1 MESRGTE
8 IKKVWIVDANA
19 VTALGQNLGDTWEGL
34 VKGATGIREIDRF
47 CPQGYYSRLAACVEG
62 LKPTGDRSLVHSLVE
77 ILFKGI
83 GPVPSDA
90 VLVTATTKMGIDNLE
105 RLRRKEAAHGGDVLL
120 SCLPEMVSQ
129 KLGLKD
135 TGTNVSASC
144 ASSTIAIA
152 QGASLIAS
160 GLAEAVIVCCAD
172 VVTEFTF
179 SGFCALKVVSAFPA
193 RPFDRSRSGL
203 TLGDGAAA
211 LLMMSE
217 ERAARDARSCI
228 AVVRGWGASNDA
240 FHITSPAQDGEGL
253 VMAIGQALAR
263 AGLKQEDIFA
273 VSAHGTGTIY
283 NDLMEIKALRRVFD
297 GRDIPVYSVKGSI
310 GHTTGAAGGIEVA
323 LAAKALCVRTV
334 PPTTGFK
341 DPEEG
346 AEGLVSAQ
354 TAPLAGD
361 LCLTSNS
368 GFGGINAAIVLE
380 RGKNI

>member
-8 IKKVWIVDANA
+8 IKKVWIVDANV
-19 VTALGQNLGDTWEGL
+19 VTALGENLKGTWERL
-34 VKGATGIREIDRF
+34 AEGATGIREIDRF
-47 CPQGYYSRLAACVEG
+47 SVERYYSRLAACVEG
-62 LKPTGDRSLVHSLVE
+62 LKAQGDRSLIHSLVE
-77 ILFKGI
+77 ILIKGI
-83 GPVPSDA
+83 CPVPSDA
-90 VLVTATTKMGIDNLE
+90 ALVTATTKMGIDSLE
-105 RLRRKEAAHGGDVLL
+105 RLRRKEPARASDVLL
-120 SCLPEMVSQ
+120 SCLPETISQ

-144 ASSTIAIA
+144 ASSTIAIV

-160 GLAEAVIVCCAD
+160 GMAEAVLVCCAD

-211 LLMMSE
+211 LLLMSE
-217 ERAARDARSCI
+217 ERATRDARPCI

-240 FHITSPAQDGEGL
+240 FHITSPAEDGEGL
-253 VMAIGQALAR
+253 VLAIRQALAR

-283 NDLMEIKALRRVFD
+283 NDLMELTAFRRIFG

-323 LAAKALCVRTV
+323 LAAMALSARTV

-341 DPEEG
+341 DPEGG
-346 AEGLVSAQ
+346 AEGFVSAQ
-354 TAPLAGD
+354 PVPLAGD

-380 RGKNI
+380 RGKST